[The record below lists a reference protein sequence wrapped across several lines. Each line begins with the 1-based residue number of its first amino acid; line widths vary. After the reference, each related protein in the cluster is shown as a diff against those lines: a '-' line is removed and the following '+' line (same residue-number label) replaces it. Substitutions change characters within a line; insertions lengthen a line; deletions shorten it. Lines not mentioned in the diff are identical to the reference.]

1 MNRVGVT
8 NVEMSER
15 EQMRLLDKKKK
26 KPKSS
31 VLNE

>member
-15 EQMRLLDKKKK
+15 EQMRLLDKKK
-26 KPKSS
+26 PKSS

>member
-15 EQMRLLDKKKK
+15 EQMRLLDKKKTK
-26 KPKSS
+26 
-31 VLNE
+31 EQCFE

>member
-26 KPKSS
+26 PKSS